1 MIMFLSMSTGYWI
14 IALSGNRNVYLFFSK
29 RQNCFYLYQIINI
42 ISSSHRYFILNNHV
56 SFFMTELLLLL

>member
-14 IALSGNRNVYLFFSK
+14 IALSGNRNVYLFFLNDRIAFTDIKSLTLFL
-29 RQNCFYLYQIINI
+29 QATD
-42 ISSSHRYFILNNHV
+42 ILNNHV